1 MMQIFHVVNK
11 ILHHKRKYVSGSRN
25 CLHSFVCSPILE
37 TIAAQTLLCYCKLCK
52 SQMVTQ
58 CPNLTVAANW
68 ENCKLLWR
76 QKISFLDS
84 NFCLSSFLRNTLL
97 VPLDCKPVFFFSLH
111 EFYISLGFISC
122 VFQLVTK
129 ISSPNNDITFRR
141 IPKQKKHP
149 RL

>member
-1 MMQIFHVVNK
+1 MQIFHVVNK
-11 ILHHKRKYVSGSRN
+11 ILHHKRKYVTGSRN

-37 TIAAQTLLCYCKLCK
+37 TIAAQTLLCYCKFCK
-52 SQMVTQ
+52 SQIVTQ

-97 VPLDCKPVFFFSLH
+97 VPPRLQTCILFFSSWILH
-111 EFYISLGFISC
+111 FLRFYFLCISVGNQDF
-122 VFQLVTK
+122 
-129 ISSPNNDITFRR
+129 
-141 IPKQKKHP
+141 
-149 RL
+149 